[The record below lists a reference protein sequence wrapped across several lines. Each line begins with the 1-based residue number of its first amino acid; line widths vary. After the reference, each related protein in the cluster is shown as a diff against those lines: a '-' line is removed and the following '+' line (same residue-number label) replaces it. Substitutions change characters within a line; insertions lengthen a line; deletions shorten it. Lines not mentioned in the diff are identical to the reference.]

1 MKHIITTSL
10 LLFLTLSCVIAQNKK
25 TQDSSVL
32 KTKDLYVTHLHI
44 LDTIHVTVYDTIRHY
59 TVLNDTVYNSVAIV
73 KADTLKTTTKKHFF
87 SFLNFNKRNI
97 RNERDSL
104 YIIIDSLNNQID
116 TLKNYA
122 VPDNYINNIRDRENH
137 TFEGDSLN
145 SYDSAT
151 EDPDSL
157 INLWYKERN
166 NDDSDAKMVN
176 LDSTILTSN
185 TPDSIY
191 MQRIAQMNSFIK
203 LPYNNVIK
211 NHIIYYTEKIPHTT
225 EKILGLSKIYMP
237 EFESIFDKYNLPYE
251 LKAMAIIESGLNPVA
266 VSTASAK
273 GMWQFIYTTARH
285 YGLQINSYVDERFD
299 PIKSCDAAAHY
310 LSDSYNI
317 FHSWPLAIAS
327 YNCGVGNVS
336 KAIRRA
342 GGGDK
347 DFWDIYN
354 YLPLETRSYV
364 PTFLAALYSLYYYKE
379 YNLTPIEPTLPPH
392 VDTLEINKM
401 LHFEQI
407 AHFTGLSVDQIKQ
420 LNPQY
425 IHNIIPGSEK
435 TYILRLPYNKI
446 ASFIDYEDE
455 IYSYNETTYFNKN
468 AIKKIKSGTISSS
481 SNSTSSIKHRVRSGE
496 SLGYLAIKYHTSINS
511 IKAWNHIKSNNIRIG
526 QYLTIF
532 TNSYASHTSSKTT
545 SYTTSQRYIYY
556 TVKRGDNLYDISHKF
571 SGVGYYDILKINGF
585 TKKTTIYPG
594 QKIKIKKG

>member
-1 MKHIITTSL
+1 MKHIITTCL
-10 LLFLTLSCVIAQNKK
+10 LFFLTLSCVNAQNKN
-25 TQDSSVL
+25 TQDSSVV
-32 KTKDLYVTHLHI
+32 KTKDLYVTNLHI
-44 LDTIHVTVYDTIRHY
+44 IDTIHVTIYDTLRHY
-59 TVLNDTVYNSVAIV
+59 TVLNDTVYNSISIV
-73 KADTLKTTTKKHFF
+73 KPDTLKNTKKKHFL
-87 SFLNFNKRNI
+87 SFLKFNKKNKQNRL
-97 RNERDSL
+97 DSL
-104 YIIIDSLNNQID
+104 YIIINSLNNQID

-122 VPDNYINNIRDRENH
+122 VPDNYISDKQEKENIAFEENSFNN
-137 TFEGDSLN
+137 F
-145 SYDSAT
+145 DSAT
-151 EDPDSL
+151 ADPDSL
-157 INLWYKERN
+157 ISLWYQERN
-166 NDDSDAKMVN
+166 NDDSEAKMVN

-185 TPDSIY
+185 IPDSIY
-191 MQRIAQMNSFIK
+191 MQRIEKMNSFIK

-237 EFESIFDKYNLPYE
+237 QFEAIFDKYNLPYE

-266 VSTASAK
+266 VSRASAK

-285 YGLQINSYVDERFD
+285 YKLQINSYVDERFD
-299 PIKSCDAAAHY
+299 PIKSCEAAAHY

-347 DFWDIYN
+347 DFWDIYY
-354 YLPLETRSYV
+354 YLPRETRSYV
-364 PTFLAALYSLYYYKE
+364 PTFIAALYSLHYYKE
-379 YNLTPIEPTLPPH
+379 YNLTPITPTLPPH
-392 VDTLEINKM
+392 IDTLEIKKM

-407 AHFTGLSVDQIKQ
+407 AHYTGLTVDQIKQ

-425 IHNIIPGSEK
+425 IHNIIPGTEK

-446 ASFIDYEDE
+446 ASFIDNENE
-455 IYSYNETTYFNKN
+455 IYNYKKSTYFSEN
-468 AIKKIKSGTISSS
+468 AIKKIKYGTST
-481 SNSTSSIKHRVRSGE
+481 TSSRIRHKVRSGE

-511 IKAWNHIKSNNIRIG
+511 IKAWNHLRSNNIRIG
-526 QYLTIF
+526 QYLTIY
-532 TNSYASHTSSKTT
+532 THSYASRSTSSKT
-545 SYTTSQRYIYY
+545 SYTSNGYIYY

-571 SGVGYYDILKINGF
+571 SGVGYYDILRINGF

-594 QKIKIKKG
+594 QKIKIKKAK